1 MAHPIDDKK
10 ETVTFRA
17 MSHDEAGMKRV
28 EKVEVVGTHNIDTL
42 KHVQKKLID
51 KGIQRQD
58 RNPIDGLPRGRQ
70 PKSGHGGKYTWEG
83 PADDAANE
91 LEEAPAAI
99 DEKDPN
105 YVDEEA
111 EGRILRGE
119 VSGWRGWW
127 WGRLRWRKWRRK
139 EWRGSTLIQSCRPM
153 FSVFLV

>member
-1 MAHPIDDKK
+1 MAQPIDDKK
-10 ETVTFRA
+10 ETVTLRA

-28 EKVEVVGTHNIDTL
+28 EKVEVATHNIDTL
-42 KHVQKKLID
+42 KH
-51 KGIQRQD
+51 
-58 RNPIDGLPRGRQ
+58 

-83 PADDAANE
+83 PAADAANE

-119 VSGWRGWW
+119 VSGVEG
-127 WGRLRWRKWRRK
+127 
-139 EWRGSTLIQSCRPM
+139 
-153 FSVFLV
+153 LVVGEIDVAKLAEEGVARVDVDPKLQANV